1 MKNKAM
7 EFVEEFNIELEKLNE
22 DIAIQYVSNGFTE
35 AILIPDLVL
44 YDDNNY
50 SSDYSKQI
58 ALSQLVKYASDLLEV
73 ANNKLNKEVDF
84 YLAAEKVN
92 ILEKYPQTKVKI
104 TKKATMLWELY
115 VSGEY
120 KESKVLD
127 DFMDGIKD
135 DFEYIFTGCKLNME
149 W

>member
-1 MKNKAM
+1 M